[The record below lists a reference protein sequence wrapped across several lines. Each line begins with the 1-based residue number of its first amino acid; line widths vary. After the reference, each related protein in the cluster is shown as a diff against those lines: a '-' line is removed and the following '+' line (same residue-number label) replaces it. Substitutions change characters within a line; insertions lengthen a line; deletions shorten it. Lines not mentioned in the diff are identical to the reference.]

1 MRRVWLDVLDDNP
14 RAIASYR
21 KSGFVEE
28 GRMRAHYW
36 HDGEHHDA
44 IVMGILRDEWEQR
57 PR

>member
-1 MRRVWLDVLDDNP
+1 MRRVWLDVLVDNP

-28 GRMRAHYW
+28 GRLRAHYW
-36 HDGEHHDA
+36 HGETHCDA
-44 IVMGILRDEWEQR
+44 LLMGILRDEWEQR